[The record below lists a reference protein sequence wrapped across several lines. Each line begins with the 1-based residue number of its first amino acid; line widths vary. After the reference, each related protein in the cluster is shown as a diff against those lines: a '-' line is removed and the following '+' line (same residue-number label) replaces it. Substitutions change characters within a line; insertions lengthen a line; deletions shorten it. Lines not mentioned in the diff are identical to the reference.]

1 MIDHP
6 QIKLPLTGPQAAI
19 LSVIGEFIQSR
30 HYPPTIAEIQ
40 EELGIA
46 NPGTIHKA
54 LSSLEKKEYIRKA
67 KNVARG
73 IRLTPLGSEVCAA
86 ERQLHL
92 ELHSLKQVQNP
103 HPG

>member
-1 MIDHP
+1 MIDQP

-19 LSVIGEFIQSR
+19 LSVIGEFLQTR
-30 HYPPTIAEIQ
+30 YYPPTIAEIQ
-40 EELGIA
+40 AKLDIA

-86 ERQLHL
+86 ERQLNL
-92 ELHSLKQVQNP
+92 ELHTLKQIQNP
-103 HPG
+103 HPK